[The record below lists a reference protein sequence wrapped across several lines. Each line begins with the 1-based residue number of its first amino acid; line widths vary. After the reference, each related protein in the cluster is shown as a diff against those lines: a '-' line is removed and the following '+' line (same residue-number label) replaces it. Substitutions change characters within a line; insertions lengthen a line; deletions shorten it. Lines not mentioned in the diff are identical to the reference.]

1 MRAALLCVALT
12 ACGYRFTAPNASL
25 PEDIRS
31 VRVPM
36 FDNRTADAT
45 AEQVFT
51 QTAKDQ
57 LQRAGLLAGE
67 GAEATL
73 LGSVISITSAPFMTA
88 ATLPRQPGYRVT
100 VTLSLK
106 LMKGER
112 VVSSATVT
120 AQEEFPSGADVLLTE
135 SNREAAV
142 RRIAETTVRQG
153 LERLQA
159 P

>member
-1 MRAALLCVALT
+1 MRGALLLLLFAS
-12 ACGYRFTAPNASL
+12 CGYRFTAPNASL
-25 PEDIRS
+25 PEDIKS

-36 FDNRTADAT
+36 FDNRTADAS
-45 AEQVFT
+45 AELVFT
-51 QTAKDQ
+51 QAAKDQ
-57 LQRAGLLAGE
+57 LDRAGLLAGE

-73 LGSVISITSAPFMTA
+73 MGSVVSISSAPFMTSPM
-88 ATLPRQPGYRVT
+88 LPRQPGYRVA

-112 VVSSATVT
+112 VVTSAVVNT
-120 AQEEFPSGADVLLTE
+120 QEEFPSGADVLLTE
-135 SNREAAV
+135 SNREAAL
-142 RRIAETTVRQG
+142 RRIAESAVRQG

>member
-1 MRAALLCVALT
+1 MRAALVCVALT
-12 ACGYRFTAPNASL
+12 ACGYRFTAPNATL

-36 FDNRTADAT
+36 FDNRTADAS
-45 AEQVFT
+45 AELVFT
-51 QTAKDQ
+51 QAAKDQ
-57 LQRAGLLAGE
+57 LDRAGLLGGE
-67 GAEATL
+67 TSEATL
-73 LGSVISITSAPFMTA
+73 IGSVVSITSYPFMTSPS
-88 ATLPRQPGYRVT
+88 LPRQPGYRVA

-112 VVSSATVT
+112 LVSSAMVN

-142 RRIAETTVRQG
+142 RRIAESAVRQG